1 MTWNDITTKQYY
13 GLVKASEEYEDEF
26 DKCMAV
32 IAALTNQTFDDVLSL
47 KVSEIQRLTKKFE
60 FTNTPCKGKA
70 VHKWKHYNFTVKLS
84 DLKAEQFI
92 DYIQTTKGD
101 INFQLHS
108 ILAILDN
115 SGGLYTD
122 KEEDFLNC
130 PFPIVKGISDFFFRK
145 YELSPRIIQS
155 YSLSKMKQLNQ
166 KIVKM
171 SHDLKQEEHS

>member
-13 GLVKASEEYEDEF
+13 GLVKASEEYEDDF
-26 DKCMAV
+26 DRRLAI
-32 IAALTNQTFDDVLSL
+32 IAALTNQTFDEVTDLTM
-47 KVSEIQRLTKKFE
+47 SEIRKLSEKFE
-60 FTNTPCKGKA
+60 FTNTPCPSK
-70 VHKWKHYNFTVKLS
+70 VVTKWKDYRFTLKLS

-115 SGGLYTD
+115 TGGLYTD
-122 KEEDFLNC
+122 KEADFLNC

-145 YELSPRIIQS
+145 YEVSPRIIQS

-171 SHDLKQEEHS
+171 SHDLKEVHS